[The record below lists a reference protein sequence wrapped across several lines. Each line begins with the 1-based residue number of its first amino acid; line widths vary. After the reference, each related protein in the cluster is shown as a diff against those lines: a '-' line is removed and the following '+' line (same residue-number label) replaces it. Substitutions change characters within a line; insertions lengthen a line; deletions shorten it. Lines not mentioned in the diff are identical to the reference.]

1 MNRNVIA
8 AAAALALAFA
18 LALAGPVS
26 VVAQASGGQPQ
37 LPARAATV
45 AFLGVRNLDVDPRLD
60 YVGGIVQGLLLFDL
74 TNSPGVT
81 LVERTRLDK
90 VLEEQELLLSGLL
103 ADQGAAVRVGGLL
116 GADFLV
122 YAEYV
127 AFSGEALVTV
137 RVVNVASGRAGAFTE
152 RGGDENVVHRAAES
166 LVQYLSGVRP
176 AFASTGGARG
186 IVSLRDESPGS
197 VALHSHLIRA
207 EIFLDGEFV
216 GYTTGAVDQPFV
228 IERVAPGPHSIRV
241 RLGRGFGVVKQ
252 PEISFGDWEQGFELR
267 PGERKVLRDQTRDF
281 NSILYA
287 IQNLLRE
294 DFYYRADTAEKA
306 AARRELSFQDR
317 RGRTVMVSLEP
328 RPTGTEAAPAF
339 APLLTVGGEEAEY
352 ALVGRP
358 GEEVE
363 LDVTLGLVR
372 FEMTVDLRYG
382 QARVGLSLERTDVY
396 QGMYDE

>member
-1 MNRNVIA
+1 MNRNVVA
-8 AAAALALAFA
+8 AAAAFALAFA
-18 LALAGPVS
+18 GFSPALAQAPGGP
-26 VVAQASGGQPQ
+26 AQA
-37 LPARAATV
+37 PARGAAV
-45 AFLGVRNLDVDPRLD
+45 AFLGVRNLDADPRLD

-74 TNSPGVT
+74 TNAAGVT
-81 LVERTRLDK
+81 LVERARLDK
-90 VLEEQELLLSGLL
+90 VLEEQELLLSGLM

-127 AFSGEALVTV
+127 AFAGEALVTV

-166 LVQYLSGVRP
+166 LVQYLTGLRP
-176 AFASTGGARG
+176 TFASPGTARG

-197 VALHSHLIRA
+197 VALHSPIIRA

-216 GYTTGAVDQPFV
+216 GYTTGAIDKPFV
-228 IERVAPGPHSIRV
+228 IERLAPGAHTIRV

-252 PEISFGDWEQGFELR
+252 PEISFGDWEMSFELR

-281 NSILYA
+281 NSVLYA
-287 IQNLLRE
+287 LQNLLRE
-294 DFYYRADTAEKA
+294 DFYYRADTAAKA
-306 AARRELSFQDR
+306 SARRELTFLDR
-317 RGRTVMVSLEP
+317 QGRTVAVSLDP
-328 RPTGTEAAPAF
+328 RPTGSEAAPAF
-339 APLLTVGGEEAEY
+339 SPILTVGGERAEY
-352 ALVGRP
+352 ALAGRP

-372 FEMTVDLRYG
+372 FEMSVDLRYG

-396 QGMYDE
+396 QGMYDD